1 MLIMNLRN
9 YLLSVLILLAGL
21 SVNAQFEWSGSRLP
35 VLKEDVASSTGLT
48 AVYVAPG
55 VEGLSVTYTGDGAA
69 SAQWS
74 RFSSLGGG
82 YAEPLSTGPSLTA
95 IESDMGYIVEAAG
108 RQYAFWLV
116 DYSRHQFEVE
126 NLTESTD
133 QFCGRVSLD
142 VTGKGDEIAYYT
154 VNGRRL
160 TLSREISL
168 DYKTLVFDNTS
179 GTYSEKPTSEVY
191 EYLRPVLSAPAPLCA
206 TDFTLSGDKFLR
218 AWREEEVF
226 TSAVFSPHSVEA
238 VTTAEQETREADN
251 EVMTSTGSLGGSAPC
266 VIDFSA
272 SVTDAAIFH
281 EWQFSRTPDFDDIL
295 LHISD
300 LNFTHTFQEEGITY
314 VRFYC
319 ANADASCD
327 FYGETY
333 EISIGASSLRCPNA
347 FSPFNGDGVNDE
359 WKVSYSSIISFE
371 CTIFNRSGHKI
382 ISFSDPAQG
391 WDGKYNG
398 KFVPA
403 GVYYYVIRARGAD
416 GRKYELSG
424 DINIVDYK

>member
-1 MLIMNLRN
+1 MLNMKLKKFLFP
-9 YLLSVLILLAGL
+9 LLFVSCCFQAE
-21 SVNAQFEWSGSRLP
+21 AQFEWSGWRLP
-35 VLKEDVASSTGLT
+35 VLKEEVAGTTGLT
-48 AVYVAPG
+48 AVYVASD
-55 VEGLSVTYTGDGAA
+55 VNGLTVTFKGDGAA

-82 YAEPLSTGPSLTA
+82 YAEPVATGATLSTLEP
-95 IESDMGYIVEAAG
+95 DMGYIVEAAG

-116 DYSRHQFEVE
+116 DYSRHPFAVD
-126 NLTESTD
+126 NLTESTE

-142 VTGKGDEIAYYT
+142 VTGKGDEICYYT

-160 TLSREISL
+160 TLSRDITL
-168 DYKTLVFDNTS
+168 DYRTLSYNESTGNYEETS
-179 GTYSEKPTSEVY
+179 ASETY
-191 EYLRPVLSAPAPLCA
+191 EYLKSVLSAPAPLCS
-206 TDFTLSGDKFLR
+206 TEFTLSGDKFLR
-218 AWREEEVF
+218 SWREEESF
-226 TSAVFSPHSVEA
+226 TSLSFPAHSVEA
-238 VTTAEQETREADN
+238 VTSAVQETREADN
-251 EVMTSTGSLGGSAPC
+251 EVGSSTGSLGGSAPC

-272 SVTDAAIFH
+272 AVTDAAIFH

-300 LNFTHTFQEEGITY
+300 LSFTHTFQEEGVTY

-327 FYGETY
+327 YYGETY
-333 EISIGASSLRCPNA
+333 EISIGTSSLRCPNA

-382 ISFSDPAQG
+382 ISFSDPSQG
-391 WDGKYNG
+391 WNGKYNG

-403 GVYYYVIRARGAD
+403 GVYYYVIKARGAD